1 MYTKYQPFL
10 SSMIRKRKIPAFT
23 KCHRFF
29 FTENA
34 FRVFDLPLRF
44 ALDETALRNHYR
56 QLMAQHHPD
65 RSFGVSD
72 DMASLITRS
81 YDTLR
86 YKHRRAMHL
95 MELLG
100 QAVDESSSGDLVGPE
115 FLLEM
120 MEAREEIER
129 VVEDD
134 QLRPLLDDN
143 RRRMEDLAVELDQ
156 AVQNN
161 DLETAKRLTARLQY
175 LNRLEETIREKMDTI
190 D

>member
-1 MYTKYQPFL
+1 MLTRRCF
-10 SSMIRKRKIPAFT
+10 A
-23 KCHRFF
+23 
-29 FTENA
+29 ENA

-44 ALDETALRNHYR
+44 ALNETALRQHYR

-65 RSFGVSD
+65 RSFGND

-100 QAVDESSSGDLVGPE
+100 QPVDESSSGDLVGPG
-115 FLLEM
+115 FLFEM
-120 MEAREEIER
+120 MEAREEIEG
-129 VVEDD
+129 VGEDD
-134 QLRPLLDDN
+134 QLRPLLDEN
-143 RRRMEDLAVELDQ
+143 RRRMEDMAVQLDQ
-156 AVQNN
+156 AVQQN

>member
-1 MYTKYQPFL
+1 MYAKYQPFL
-10 SSMIRKRKIPAFT
+10 SSIRKRKIPAFT
-23 KCHRFF
+23 RCHRFYA
-29 FTENA
+29 ENA

-65 RSFGVSD
+65 RSRVTD

-100 QAVDESSSGDLVGPE
+100 QAVDESSSGDLVGPG

-120 MEAREEIER
+120 MEAREEVER
-129 VVEDD
+129 VVGDD

-143 RRRMEDLAVELDQ
+143 RRRMEDMAVKLDQ
-156 AVQNN
+156 AVQQN
-161 DLETAKRLTARLQY
+161 DLETATRLTARLQY